1 MRLRRSHAIRY
12 RYVPENQSSE
22 TEFSIQSDFLQEIF
36 PAEDFYDRHRKVYF
50 TGSHCTALSNRP
62 ACKRAMRR
70 IRSTSHLQR
79 FITPPSF
86 PPSVHSQ
93 NSSLDSFASSSQWMA
108 ANAPI
113 VNTNPPQGLIQ
124 DEDHLTTIQASIRQQ
139 REYFTSF
146 QAHQQNQNI
155 EGDSDDNNEET
166 RSIQTEFSTTSSF
179 QYLSRNSSRVEDCR
193 TSIIHDGIQGLS
205 QNIQTANFS
214 NSDEEDPLL
223 TEEESIAVSD
233 SLNLSQWLGN
243 VWESTSGPRFSFQGE
258 RLPHQ
263 YQSFHH
269 VVETFIEVSSTMNSE
284 STACSPTQ
292 FELFVPGSVEIENK
306 TVANLNY
313 THRKY
318 FKNKKDNK
326 HRLKWRSTWVQK
338 MKHFFGLQ

>member
-50 TGSHCTALSNRP
+50 TGSHCTALSDRP
-62 ACKRAMRR
+62 ACKRATRR
-70 IRSTSHLQR
+70 ICSTSHLQR
-79 FITPPSF
+79 FTTPPSF

-108 ANAPI
+108 ANTPN
-113 VNTNPPQGLIQ
+113 VNTNPPPGLIQ
-124 DEDHLTTIQASIRQQ
+124 DEEHLTAIQAGIRQQ
-139 REYFTSF
+139 REFFTSF
-146 QAHQQNQNI
+146 QAHQQIQSI

-179 QYLSRNSSRVEDCR
+179 QYLSRNSSRDEDGR
-193 TSIIHDGIQGLS
+193 TSTIHDGIQEIS
-205 QNIQTANFS
+205 QNILAANLS
-214 NSDEEDPLL
+214 NEEDPLL
-223 TEEESIAVSD
+223 TEEESIADSD

-269 VVETFIEVSSTMNSE
+269 VVETFIEVSSTMDSE

-292 FELFVPGSVEIENK
+292 SEPFVPGSVEIENN
-306 TVANLNY
+306 TVAHLNY

-326 HRLKWRSTWVQK
+326 LRLKWRSTWVQK